1 VRVERRV
8 TIVNPEGLHAR
19 PSGAVVSLANGFESE
34 LSIRCGD
41 REVDGRSIL
50 GLITLG
56 AACGSVLVLRGIGPD
71 AEAMIEALARLIE
84 DGFGFGTDP
93 K

>member
-1 VRVERRV
+1 MRVERRV
-8 TIVNPEGLHAR
+8 RILNPEGLHAR
-19 PSGAVVSLANGFESE
+19 PSGAVVSLASEFESE
-34 LSIRCGD
+34 LSIRCGG

-56 AACGSVLVLRGIGPD
+56 ATCGTVLELRATGPD
-71 AEAMIEALARLIE
+71 AEAMIEALARLFQ